1 MNAPITVEQADN
13 LIGKHAKRGNELR
26 EVVAVTLRSGVT
38 VLSLAD
44 KFRREITVTAEE
56 FAQAWK
62 VTK

>member
-1 MNAPITVEQADN
+1 MNAPITLEQADS

-26 EVVAVTLRSGVT
+26 EVVAVTLRRGVT

-44 KFRREITVTAEE
+44 KLGREITVTAEE
-56 FAQAWK
+56 FAQAWR